1 MSKRRQA
8 HLGFTKKSKTN
19 DSVEQQEASSSADD
33 AFFRAT
39 DTTAAPA
46 GKPATCESP
55 PTPGPGVTGIQDGP
69 TEAGDGVNGSS
80 EAADGGDSLHLPLSP
95 GYGISEVVLH
105 MLMHT

>member
-1 MSKRRQA
+1 M
-8 HLGFTKKSKTN
+8 TE
-19 DSVEQQEASSSADD
+19 EQPEASSSADD
-33 AFFRAT
+33 AFLRAT

-46 GKPATCESP
+46 GKPAACESP
-55 PTPGPGVTGIQDGP
+55 PTPALGDQH

-95 GYGISEVVLH
+95 GYGILEVVLH

>member
-1 MSKRRQA
+1 MSKRRLA
-8 HLGFTKKSKTN
+8 HFEFTKKLKTN

-33 AFFRAT
+33 AFLRAT

-46 GKPATCESP
+46 GKPAACESP

-80 EAADGGDSLHLPLSP
+80 EATDGGDSTCLSLQ
-95 GYGISEVVLH
+95 VMVFQRLFCAF
-105 MLMHT
+105 